1 MDFMEKICFNVH
13 TKTNGG
19 KGMKKLNTLPE
30 KTFLKWFFLL
40 FSCSFLIAA
49 VCMPDRA
56 QMLTGL
62 WKIVS
67 NPSKGSTNC
76 FDLGGYAGTFLN
88 MGLIGLICTGLY
100 AIPGKKSDSAATLVT
115 ILTTGFG
122 AWGINVVNMWPT
134 MLGVVLHALLR
145 REKIGDHT
153 NQMLFSTGLAPFM
166 SELMV
171 RYPGADVTGFS
182 VYGILVALGV
192 GLAVGFFLPA
202 GLSNSP
208 IVHKGF
214 DLYSAALPVGM
225 TAFLMQGVLYRAMGV
240 AVPEAVS
247 ELSVASHLITNV
259 FCIVL
264 FTSMI
269 IVAYLMGCGP
279 REYWTLLKDP
289 DHVVNFADTYGNA
302 VMLMNVGVYGL
313 FILGYYNLIGAEFNG
328 VTFGVVFCMLATC
341 NAGSHPGNVWPIML
355 GYAVASKLF
364 QLLALAT
371 GGDFTQYL
379 HSQSIIVGLCY
390 ANGLS
395 PIADCYGWWYGMVA
409 AMMHFCMV
417 TTVPELH
424 GSMCL
429 YNGGFTA
436 ALVCL
441 LMVPGLQRHFHTKR
455 ERRSLRTK

>member
-1 MDFMEKICFNVH
+1 
-13 TKTNGG
+13 
-19 KGMKKLNTLPE
+19 MKKLNTLPE
-30 KTFLKWFFLL
+30 KTFLKLFFLF

-62 WKIVS
+62 VRIVS
-67 NPSKGSTNC
+67 LPSKGSTNC
-76 FDLGGYAGTFLN
+76 FDLGGYAATFLN

-122 AWGINVVNMWPT
+122 AWGINIVNMWPT
-134 MLGVVLHALLR
+134 MLGVVLHAVLR

-153 NQMLFSTGLAPFM
+153 NQMLFSTGLAPFI
-166 SELMV
+166 SELLV
-171 RYPGADVTGFS
+171 RYPTADVTGFS
-182 VYGILVALGV
+182 VSGVLAALAV
-192 GLAVGFFLPA
+192 GLVVGFFLPA
-202 GLSNSP
+202 GLTNSP

-240 AVPEAVS
+240 AVPDAVS
-247 ELSVASHLITNV
+247 TLSVGSHLITNV

-264 FTSMI
+264 FGALI
-269 IVAYLMGCGP
+269 LIALLMGCTP
-279 REYWTLLKDP
+279 KQYWKLLTDP

-302 VMLMNVGVYGL
+302 TMLMNVGVYGL
-313 FILGYYNLIGAEFNG
+313 FILGYYNLIGADFNG

-355 GYAVASKLF
+355 GYGVASWLF
-364 QLLALAT
+364 GLLSAIT
-371 GGDFTQYL
+371 GGTFNQHL
-379 HSQSIIVGLCY
+379 NAQAIIVGLCY

-395 PIADCYGWWYGMVA
+395 PVADCYGWKYGLVA
-409 AMMHFCMV
+409 AMMHYCMV

-441 LMVPGLQRHFHTKR
+441 LMVPGLQRHFKTKR
-455 ERRSLRTK
+455 ERHDLKTK